1 MSSMEQI
8 QDFLDHKRIAL
19 VGVSRQ
25 PNDFSR
31 SMFREFLNRGYDMVP
46 VNPDLPE
53 VEGHHCYAHVQIGR
67 AHV

>member
-1 MSSMEQI
+1 MSSLEQI

-31 SMFREFLNRGYDMVP
+31 SMFREFVNR
-46 VNPDLPE
+46 
-53 VEGHHCYAHVQIGR
+53 
-67 AHV
+67 